1 MSAMK
6 SPIRCGAASALSD
19 IADVLL
25 IWSAKKCSWYVFYL
39 YAFFFV
45 FFFSRLTLT
54 DYDAES
60 T

>member
-39 YAFFFV
+39 YAFSSFFL
-45 FFFSRLTLT
+45 FKANTHRL
-54 DYDAES
+54 
-60 T
+60 